1 MVLSQ
6 DFSIKRLEDLP
17 EQIHTLHAQA
27 VAEGFSFL
35 TRLVTEWENRTTR
48 FDQPGECL
56 LGVFRHDQLVAIGGV
71 SRDPYATPDNGRI
84 RRVYVAPSMRGQHIG
99 KALVQQLLAFAA
111 MRFQTVR
118 LTTDTA
124 QGAAFYL
131 QCGFHSVTDDT
142 ATHAKSVQ

>member
-27 VAEGFSFL
+27 VAEGFWFL
-35 TRLVTEWENRTTR
+35 TRLITEWENRTTQ

-71 SRDPYATPDNGRI
+71 SRDPYSTADNGRI
-84 RRVYVAPSMRGQHIG
+84 RRVYVAPPMRGQQVG
-99 KALVQQLLAFAA
+99 KTLVEQLLAFAA
-111 MRFQTVR
+111 MHFQTVR

-131 QCGFHSVTDDT
+131 QCGFHSVTDAT
-142 ATHAKSVQ
+142 ATHAKSVK